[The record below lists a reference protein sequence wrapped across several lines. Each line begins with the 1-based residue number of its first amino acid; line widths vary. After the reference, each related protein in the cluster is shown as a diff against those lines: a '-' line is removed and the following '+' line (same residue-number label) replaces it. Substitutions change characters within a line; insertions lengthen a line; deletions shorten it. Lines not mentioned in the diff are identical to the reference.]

1 VLARPDDDLGYR
13 RAMSHDLAVYVG
25 AQPATAAEAMAAFD
39 RLSGTTGQASPPSA
53 PIRAFLDAL
62 ARVLPDDH
70 AAWASSPPAAE
81 ADGDTLVLPLTYGD
95 GLEATMVTLVDLAHQ
110 HGLVCIDLSA
120 EDVYLPLDD
129 GSAYADH
136 LERPADP
143 ATDVY
148 ARFIRDVIS
157 PELRRLG
164 CQGSAGRYRLKGTG
178 GDHALI
184 GFQKGHD
191 NSAWEV
197 TFTINLVHVS
207 AEVWAAARREDDWL
221 PETPDHRG
229 GNHAGWDERIG
240 MLDDP
245 PGDRWW
251 ALRTQDDVA
260 DVASDVL
267 RLLRDRAIPELRRQ
281 VSGDPDAR
289 HMDT

>member
-1 VLARPDDDLGYR
+1 
-13 RAMSHDLAVYVG
+13 MSHDLAVYVG
-25 AQPATAAEAMAAFD
+25 AHPSDAAEAMAAFD

-53 PIRAFLDAL
+53 PIHAFLDDL

-70 AAWASSPPAAE
+70 EAWASPPPAGE
-81 ADGDTLVLPLTYGD
+81 ADGDTLVLPLAYGD
-95 GLEATMVTLVDLAHQ
+95 GLERTLVTIVDLAHQ

-120 EDVYLPLDD
+120 EDVYLPMDD

-136 LERPADP
+136 LDVLERPADQ

-148 ARFIRDVIS
+148 ARFIRGVIS

-164 CQGSAGRYRLKGTG
+164 CRGSAGKYRLKDTG
-178 GDHALI
+178 DDYALV

-207 AEVWAAARREDDWL
+207 ADAWAAARREHSWL
-221 PETPDHRG
+221 TKHPSHLG
-229 GNHAGWDERIG
+229 GDPVGWHERIG

-245 PGDRWW
+245 PADRWW
-251 ALRTQDDVA
+251 ALRTQDDVPEVTQ
-260 DVASDVL
+260 DVV
-267 RLLRDRAIPELRRQ
+267 RLLRDEAIPELRRQ
-281 VSGDPDAR
+281 VAGDPTAR
-289 HMDT
+289 PMWH